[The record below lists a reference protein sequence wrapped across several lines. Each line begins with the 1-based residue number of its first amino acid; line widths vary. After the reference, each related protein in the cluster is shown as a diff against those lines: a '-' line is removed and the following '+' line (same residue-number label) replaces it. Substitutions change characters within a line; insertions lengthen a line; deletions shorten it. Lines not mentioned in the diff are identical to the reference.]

1 MFILI
6 TWWKDLNQDW
16 VFFSGKKKCFSFGAR
31 KRIIQSTFLPILDY
45 GDVIYMHASTYLL
58 KRLDGVYHAALRFIT
73 CLLTY
78 SSLSAVQLCR
88 LVLFMSRRKSHMLL
102 YIVKT
107 LLGML
112 PNYITSLLC
121 LCGKNYS
128 TGSSNGIKWVVP
140 RVYSEHGKSSF
151 SYYAPCFGMNFN
163 RLLR

>member
-1 MFILI
+1 MKRL
-6 TWWKDLNQDW
+6 KPRLG
-16 VFFSGKKKCFSFGAR
+16 FFSAKHFSFGAR

-73 CLLTY
+73 NACSSRTHHCLLYIYAGWSSLCQRTKSYVQGSRFLY
-78 SSLSAVQLCR
+78 SSNN
-88 LVLFMSRRKSHMLL
+88 MLL
-102 YIVKT
+102 YIGKT

-128 TGSSNGIKWVVP
+128 TRSSSGIKLVP
-140 RVYSEHGKSSF
+140 QSIS
-151 SYYAPCFGMNFN
+151 
-163 RLLR
+163 LLLCSMAVE